1 MEKYCYMNDFCT
13 ILPVVVQFF
22 SPKMMLT
29 SILKLNDNIFEAV
42 TKYLQC
48 MIFIFGLGIG
58 KKNCVLR

>member
-1 MEKYCYMNDFCT
+1 MEKYCYMNDFCI
-13 ILPVVVQFF
+13 ILFNFF

-48 MIFIFGLGIG
+48 MHPLGFLFL
-58 KKNCVLR
+58 VWA

>member
-29 SILKLNDNIFEAV
+29 SILKLNNNIFEAV
-42 TKYLQC
+42 AKYLQC
-48 MIFIFGLGIG
+48 MHPLGFLFL
-58 KKNCVLR
+58 VWA